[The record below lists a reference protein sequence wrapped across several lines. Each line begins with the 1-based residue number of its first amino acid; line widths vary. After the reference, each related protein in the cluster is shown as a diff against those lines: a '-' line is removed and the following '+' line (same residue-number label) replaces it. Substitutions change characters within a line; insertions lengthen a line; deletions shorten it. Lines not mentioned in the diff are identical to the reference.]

1 MDVLCFALAEARGAE
16 AVDARLRDDFG
27 GGPDVGAFGVV
38 GVEEG
43 DEFVLD
49 AFGGGAGDLLAAD
62 AGGEAAEGVDCL
74 GEAGG
79 AEDVAGVGGDEG
91 REAGFDGYEVLDCVV
106 EESAGC
112 AGWGWEAGFGW

>member
-16 AVDARLRDDFG
+16 AFDARLRYEFG
-27 GGPDVGAFGVV
+27 GGPDVRVLVV

-49 AFGGGAGDLLAAD
+49 AFGGGAGDLLSAD
-62 AGGEAAEGVDCL
+62 AGGEAAEGVDCF

-91 REAGFDGYEVLDCVV
+91 REAGFDGYEVRDCVV
-106 EESAGC
+106 EEGAGC
-112 AGWGWEAGFGW
+112 AGWGWEDIFGW